1 MENILKQKRIAEATK
16 FFNQLYG
23 KIPAQNFVYLI
34 KFAGGIETYSFNV
47 NDATQI
53 AAMAQKAVELS
64 DNGVD
69 IWHSVNPVCVAPH
82 YEFDE
87 AQKKKVLK
95 RGDEGVVSYQI
106 ALICDI
112 DVKSAAHKS
121 NNLATDFDE
130 AKSFLP
136 FKPSL
141 LIASG
146 YGIQAYFIFDQPI
159 LITDQN
165 RDELKRRNKL
175 LLDVIRAKA
184 NGKDIDAVDDLP
196 RILRTPSTFNYK
208 LGKDNAPMCRVVE
221 DTGLRF
227 SPADIDE
234 KLNAFDVHVQI
245 APPIKPARTLDI
257 TYNDDT
263 DLKEFRISRM
273 LDYISVVD
281 GEYEKWF
288 TVGTALYNE
297 FGGSNEGLALWEQ
310 WSAKQAEY
318 TPDKAGYSC
327 SDKWKTFHY
336 ESSGNGIGT
345 LYQYAVEGGY
355 DEKDTQREFYQL
367 FPEKSKRRN
376 HSSGSAQID
385 DLRAELQAANQQLA
399 DFDKE
404 KDTALKKLRN
414 LEKFDYGTV
423 FDKDIIT
430 CAAFA
435 RCFEPSSYSEL
446 RHGIKLYRNEHSDT
460 GVDLNDFGTVTKDRA
475 EEIQARYDKLLA
487 RCNELKAAI
496 RTQKFFAANKDV
508 LAQYVIPVGYSVSS
522 AGIEK
527 IKEKFNDL
535 VCRQPVIISGRVF
548 DTEKNIH
555 YLQLCYQDAEG
566 KWRTLKPQEKATVAN
581 SRKIVELAN
590 LGLPVTSVNANALV
604 EFLDAFRV
612 DNETRLPM
620 TYQVPRCGW
629 FERHGQKVFIDPRRD
644 CVINAEGK
652 KITCAVSDA
661 SEFAKH
667 LKTKGSLEE
676 WRRAYQLAKKSVVSR
691 FVVAAAVAAP
701 LLDVVGE
708 RNFMLYVKARTRA
721 GKTTAQL
728 LGASA
733 IGDEKIMRS
742 FDATKNG
749 LVGAAADVSDYAFI
763 IDEKQVTDGR
773 LKENLTELVYSLAN
787 GVGRTKLNRDSTLKK
802 LHDWRVI
809 VIGSGET
816 DLLPENATDGAD
828 TRLLTLNAPNTIL
841 TADDCRHIRDI
852 IKENYGLALPLV
864 IDKVQEVG
872 KDKLIN
878 MFRQMEDTFAEKYP
892 KILSEHRRYLAI
904 ITLADALLNSAL
916 GVDNVTLPDGNVIK
930 PSDDAV
936 LNAGKIFKLI
946 PTVED
951 LSSVEREKEFVRGFV
966 AENQNNFEGGNKGS
980 EHMIAFYGKLND
992 PIYIY
997 ITVKALKDACNR
1009 AGFDYRK
1016 LVADLIADGFFT
1028 PGDTIK
1034 KGCKKP
1040 LATVQKKIGSLN
1052 ADCYRIAKSTF
1063 DGVR

>member
-16 FFNQLYG
+16 FFDQLYG

-34 KFAGGIETYSFNV
+34 KFAGGIETYSFNAGAV
-47 NDATQI
+47 
-53 AAMAQKAVELS
+53 AAMAQKAVELT

-69 IWHSVNPVCVAPH
+69 IWHSVNPVRVAPH
-82 YEFDE
+82 
-87 AQKKKVLK
+87 AGK
-95 RGDEGVVSYQI
+95 RGKEDVVSYQTAI
-106 ALICDI
+106 VADI
-112 DVKSAAHKS
+112 DIQSDAHKS
-121 NNLATDFDE
+121 DSLVATFDE
-130 AKSFLP
+130 AKALLP
-136 FKPSL
+136 FAPSL
-141 LIASG
+141 IVNSG
-146 YGIQAYFIFDQPI
+146 YGLHAYYIFDTPI
-159 LITDQN
+159 EITDDN
-165 RDELKRRNKL
+165 REEIKRRNKRL
-175 LLDVIRAKA
+175 LEVIRSRA
-184 NGKDIDAVDDLP
+184 NGKKIDSVDDLP
-196 RILRTPSTFNYK
+196 RILRTPGTFNYK
-208 LGKDNAPMCRVVE
+208 LDKDNAPLCHVVD

-227 SPADIDE
+227 SPADLDE
-234 KLNAFDVHVQI
+234 KLNASTVTTT
-245 APPIKPARTLDI
+245 PPIEPARKLDI
-257 TYNDDT
+257 TFDDT
-263 DLKEFRISRM
+263 DLKDFRIRHM
-273 LDYISVVD
+273 LDFINVAD
-281 GEYEKWF
+281 GDYEKWLA
-288 TVGTALYNE
+288 VGFAL
-297 FGGSNEGLALWEQ
+297 FNEGFDCGVWTQ
-310 WSAKQAEY
+310 WSMTQPNFNVGECE
-318 TPDKAGYSC
+318 S
-327 SDKWKTFHY
+327 KWQGFHY
-336 ESSGNGIGT
+336 EPNGNTIGT

-446 RHGIKLYRNEHSDT
+446 RHVIKLYRNEHSDT

-508 LAQYVIPVGYSVSS
+508 LAQYVIPVGYSVT
-522 AGIEK
+522 ATGIEK
-527 IKEKFNDL
+527 IKEKGNEL
-535 VCRQPVIISGRVF
+535 VCRRPVIIKGRVF
-548 DTEKNIH
+548 DTDKQFHN
-555 YLQLCYQDAEG
+555 LQLCYQDASG
-566 KWRTLKPQEKATVAN
+566 KWHDIKPQEKAVILNA
-581 SRKIVELAN
+581 RKLVELAN
-590 LGLPVTSVNANALV
+590 LGLSVTSVNANALV
-604 EFLDAFRV
+604 EYLDAFHAE
-612 DNETRLPM
+612 NETRLPM
-620 TYQVPRCGW
+620 TYQIPRCGW
-629 FERHGQKVFIDPRRD
+629 FERHGSKVFIDPRRQCSID
-644 CVINAEGK
+644 VGDK
-652 KITCAVSDA
+652 HITCAVSDG

-667 LKTKGSLEE
+667 LTTKGSLKKWKE
-676 WRRAYQLAKKSVVSR
+676 AYQLAKKSPVAR
-691 FVVAAAVAAP
+691 AVVAAAVAAP

-864 IDKVQEVG
+864 IDKVLET
-872 KDKLIN
+872 K
-878 MFRQMEDTFAEKYP
+878 EDLRGLFKILEETFAEKYP
-892 KILSEHRRYLAI
+892 KLLSEHCRYMAI
-904 ITLADALLNSAL
+904 ISTADVILNWVL
-916 GVDNVTLPDGNVIK
+916 GNVDFK
-930 PSDDAV
+930 TAVYDASTNAYKLLDD
-936 LNAGKIFKLI
+936 L

-951 LSSVEREKEFVRGFV
+951 ISATDREKDFVRGFV
-966 AENQNNFEGGNKGS
+966 NENQNNFVGGAKAV
-980 EHMIAFYGKLND
+980 EHMTVYYGRLDD
-992 PIYIY
+992 PNFIYV
-997 ITVKALKDACNR
+997 TVKSLKDACTR

-1016 LVADLIADGFFT
+1016 LRDDLASAEFF
-1028 PGDTIK
+1028 DTVNGKSYVKCRVGKVPAWCHRIK
-1034 KGCKKP
+1034 T
-1040 LATVQKKIGSLN
+1040 ATFN
-1052 ADCYRIAKSTF
+1052 EDTE
-1063 DGVR
+1063 